1 MGKLI
6 FRVYTIA
13 NLSDIIK
20 QFSYQKSINLMK
32 KNLFR
37 GSLFTVGASLWWGV
51 IGVLYF
57 KFVSFASPLELTIH
71 RTIWTA
77 LLLVITTS
85 YYSKW
90 SEFNKVINKRI
101 NIFILLITGLLIS
114 INWFTWLYAVKT
126 NKLLDGALG
135 YYIFPILSVFF
146 GIIFLKEKY
155 NKNQIIS
162 ILLVVLALIYMLFK
176 LGEFPWIGIIVAVTF
191 SLYGLIRKKVKVS
204 SDIGLLIE
212 TLLISPIAIGFFIF
226 LLKYDANIFSINE
239 PLLSFYLFW
248 AGLMTLIPL
257 FWYTKGFSL
266 IGIGPASM
274 IFFLTPTAQFF
285 LGLYYFNEPLI
296 LDKLIS
302 FIFIWIAVIIYLN
315 ELRKE

>member
-1 MGKLI
+1 
-6 FRVYTIA
+6 
-13 NLSDIIK
+13 
-20 QFSYQKSINLMK
+20 MK
-32 KNLFR
+32 KNLFK

-57 KFVSFASPLELTIH
+57 KFVSFASALELVIH

-77 LLLVITTS
+77 FLLVIITS
-85 YYSKW
+85 YFSKW
-90 SEFNKVINKRI
+90 NEFSKIINKKI
-101 NIFILLITGLLIS
+101 NIFILFITGLLVS
-114 INWFTWLYAVKT
+114 INWFTWLYAVKMD
-126 NKLLDGALG
+126 KLLDSALG

-146 GIIFLKEKY
+146 GIVFLKEKY
-155 NKNQIIS
+155 NRNKIIS
-162 ILLVVLALIYMLFK
+162 VLLVIAALIYLIIK
-176 LGEFPWIGIIVAVTF
+176 LGEIPWIGITVAVTF

-212 TLLISPIAIGFFIF
+212 TLLISPIAIFLFIF
-226 LLKYDANIFSINE
+226 LVKNNINIFSFNE
-239 PLLSFYLFW
+239 PEMSFYLFW
-248 AGLMTLIPL
+248 AGLMTLVPL
-257 FWYTKGFSL
+257 FWYTKGFEL

-296 LDKLIS
+296 LNKLIS

>member
-1 MGKLI
+1 
-6 FRVYTIA
+6 
-13 NLSDIIK
+13 
-20 QFSYQKSINLMK
+20 MK
-32 KNLFR
+32 KNLFK

-57 KFVSFASPLELTIH
+57 KFVSFASALELVIH

-77 LLLVITTS
+77 LLLVGITS
-85 YYSKW
+85 YFSNW
-90 SEFNKVINKRI
+90 SEFNKIVNKKI
-101 NIFILLITGLLIS
+101 NIFIFFITGLLIS

-126 NKLLDGALG
+126 NNLLDSALG

-146 GIIFLKEKY
+146 GVIFLKEKY
-155 NKNQIIS
+155 NRNKIIS
-162 ILLVVLALIYMLFK
+162 VFLVVVALIYLIIK
-176 LGEFPWIGIIVAVTF
+176 LGVIPWIGITVAVTF
-191 SLYGLIRKKVKVS
+191 SLYGLIRKKIKVS

-212 TLLISPIAIGFFIF
+212 TLLISPIAIGLFIF
-226 LLKYDANIFSINE
+226 LIKNNANIFSISE
-239 PLLSFYLFW
+239 PVLSFYLFW
-248 AGLMTLIPL
+248 AGLMTLVPL
-257 FWYTKGFSL
+257 FWYTKGFEL

-285 LGLYYFNEPLI
+285 LGVYYFNEPLD

-302 FIFIWIAVIIYLN
+302 FIFIWIAVVIYLN

>member
-1 MGKLI
+1 
-6 FRVYTIA
+6 
-13 NLSDIIK
+13 
-20 QFSYQKSINLMK
+20 MK
-32 KNLFR
+32 KNLLK
-37 GSLFTVGASLWWGV
+37 GSLFTVGASLWWGLV
-51 IGVLYF
+51 GVLYF
-57 KFVSFASPLELTIH
+57 KFVSFASALELTIH

-77 LLLVITTS
+77 LLLLITTT
-85 YYSKW
+85 YFSKW
-90 SEFNKVINKRI
+90 KEFNRIITKKINLI
-101 NIFILLITGLLIS
+101 ILFFTGLLIS
-114 INWFTWLYAVKT
+114 INWLTWLYAVQT

-155 NKNQIIS
+155 NRNQVIS
-162 ILLVVLALIYMLFK
+162 VFLVIVALIYLLIK
-176 LGEFPWIGIIVAVTF
+176 LGEVPWIGITVAVTF
-191 SLYGLIRKKVKVS
+191 SLYGLIRKKIKVS
-204 SDIGLLIE
+204 SDIGLLVE
-212 TLLISPIAIGFFIF
+212 TLLISPIAICLFIY
-226 LLKYDANIFSINE
+226 LAKLNINIFSVNE

-257 FWYTKGFSL
+257 FWYTKGFNL

-285 LGLYYFNEPLI
+285 LGLFYFSEPLI

>member
-1 MGKLI
+1 MKQKKL
-6 FRVYTIA
+6 F
-13 NLSDIIK
+13 K
-20 QFSYQKSINLMK
+20 
-32 KNLFR
+32 
-37 GSLFTVGASLWWGV
+37 GSLFTVGASLWWGI

-57 KFVSFASPLELTIH
+57 KFVSFASALELTIH

-77 LLLVITTS
+77 LLLMITTT
-85 YYSKW
+85 YFSKW
-90 SEFNKVINKRI
+90 SEFNRILNKRI
-101 NIFILLITGLLIS
+101 NILIFFITALLIS

-126 NKLLDGALG
+126 NNLLDSALG

-155 NKNQIIS
+155 NKNKVLS
-162 ILLVVLALIYMLFK
+162 VLLVLVALIYLLIK
-176 LGEFPWIGIIVAVTF
+176 LGTVPWIGITVAVTF
-191 SLYGLIRKKVKVS
+191 SLYGLIRKKIRVT

-212 TLLISPIAIGFFIF
+212 TLLISPIAIALFIF
-226 LLKYDANIFSINE
+226 LIKNNVNIFSINE
-239 PLLSFYLFW
+239 PVLSFYLFW

-257 FWYTKGFSL
+257 FWYTKGFEL

-285 LGLYYFNEPLI
+285 LGLYYYNEPLI

-302 FIFIWIAVIIYLN
+302 FVFIWIAVIIYLN

>member
-1 MGKLI
+1 
-6 FRVYTIA
+6 
-13 NLSDIIK
+13 
-20 QFSYQKSINLMK
+20 MK
-32 KNLFR
+32 KNLFK

-57 KFVSFASPLELTIH
+57 KFVSFATALELTIH

-85 YYSKW
+85 YFSKW
-90 SEFNKVINKRI
+90 SEFNEIVNKKI
-101 NIFILLITGLLIS
+101 NIFILLITGLLVS

-126 NKLLDGALG
+126 NNLLDSALG

-146 GIIFLKEKY
+146 GIVFLKEKY
-155 NKNQIIS
+155 NRNKIIS
-162 ILLVVLALIYMLFK
+162 VLLVVVALIYLMLK
-176 LGEFPWIGIIVAVTF
+176 LGEVPWIGITVAITF
-191 SLYGLIRKKVKVS
+191 SLYGLIRKKIKVS

-212 TLLISPIAIGFFIF
+212 TLLISPVAIVLFIC
-226 LLKYDANIFSINE
+226 LIENNANIFSLNE
-239 PLLSFYLFW
+239 PKLSFYLFW

-257 FWYTKGFSL
+257 FWYTKGFQL

-285 LGLYYFNEPLI
+285 LGLYYFDEPLI
-296 LDKLIS
+296 IDKLIS
-302 FIFIWIAVIIYLN
+302 FIFIWIAVAIYLN

>member
-1 MGKLI
+1 
-6 FRVYTIA
+6 
-13 NLSDIIK
+13 
-20 QFSYQKSINLMK
+20 MK
-32 KNLFR
+32 KNLFK

-57 KFVSFASPLELTIH
+57 KFVSFASALELVIH

-77 LLLVITTS
+77 LLLILITS
-85 YYSKW
+85 YFSNW
-90 SEFNKVINKRI
+90 SEFNKIVNKKI
-101 NIFILLITGLLIS
+101 NIFIFFITGLLIS

-126 NKLLDGALG
+126 NNLLDSALG
-135 YYIFPILSVFF
+135 YYIFPILSVFL

-155 NKNQIIS
+155 NRNKIIS
-162 ILLVVLALIYMLFK
+162 VLLVIIALFYLIIK
-176 LGEFPWIGIIVAVTF
+176 LGEVPWIGITVAITF

-212 TLLISPIAIGFFIF
+212 TLLISPIAIVLFIF
-226 LLKYDANIFSINE
+226 LIKNNTNIFSLGE
-239 PLLSFYLFW
+239 PVLSFYLFW

-257 FWYTKGFSL
+257 FWYTKGFGL

-296 LDKLIS
+296 LDELIS
-302 FIFIWIAVIIYLN
+302 FIFIWIAVFIYLN

>member
-1 MGKLI
+1 
-6 FRVYTIA
+6 
-13 NLSDIIK
+13 
-20 QFSYQKSINLMK
+20 MK
-32 KNLFR
+32 KNLFK

-57 KFVSFASPLELTIH
+57 KFVSFASALELTIH

-85 YYSKW
+85 YFSKW
-90 SEFNKVINKRI
+90 REFYKIINKKI
-101 NIFILLITGLLIS
+101 NIFILLITGLLVS

-126 NKLLDGALG
+126 NNLLDSALG
-135 YYIFPILSVFF
+135 YYIFPIVSVFL
-146 GIIFLKEKY
+146 GIIFLKEKFNR
-155 NKNQIIS
+155 NKILS
-162 ILLVVLALIYMLFK
+162 ILLVVGALIYLLYK
-176 LGEFPWIGIIVAVTF
+176 LGEIPWIGIIVAITF
-191 SLYGLIRKKVKVS
+191 SLYGLIRKKIKIS

-212 TLLISPIAIGFFIF
+212 TLLISPIAIVLFIF
-226 LLKYDANIFSINE
+226 LIKNSINIFSLNE
-239 PLLSFYLFW
+239 PVLSFYLFW

-257 FWYTKGFSL
+257 FWYTKGFEL

-285 LGLYYFNEPLI
+285 LGLYYFNEPLNF
-296 LDKLIS
+296 DKLIS
-302 FIFIWIAVIIYLN
+302 FIFIWIAVIVYLN

>member
-1 MGKLI
+1 MKNTDFNKG
-6 FRVYTIA
+6 
-13 NLSDIIK
+13 II
-20 QFSYQKSINLMK
+20 LTA
-32 KNLFR
+32 L
-37 GSLFTVGASLWWGV
+37 GSFWWGV
-51 IGVLYF
+51 IGVFYF
-57 KFVSFASPLELTIH
+57 EYISFVGHIEVVLH
-71 RTIWTA
+71 RCIWTA
-77 LLLVITTS
+77 FILVITTT
-85 YYSKW
+85 YFSKW
-90 SEFNKVINKRI
+90 KEFNKIIKKRI
-101 NIFILLITGLLIS
+101 NLIILFFTGLLIS
-114 INWFTWLYAVKT
+114 INWLTWLYAVQT
-126 NKLLDGALG
+126 NNLLDGALG

-155 NKNQIIS
+155 NRNQIVS
-162 ILLVVLALIYMLFK
+162 IFLVSVALIYLLIK
-176 LGEFPWIGIIVAVTF
+176 LGEVPWIGITVAVTF

-212 TLLISPIAIGFFIF
+212 TLLISPIAICLFIY
-226 LLKYDANIFSINE
+226 LIKLNTNIFSVNE
-239 PLLSFYLFW
+239 PVLSFYLFW

-257 FWYTKGFSL
+257 FWYTKGFGL

-285 LGLYYFNEPLI
+285 LGLFYFNEPLI

>member
-1 MGKLI
+1 
-6 FRVYTIA
+6 
-13 NLSDIIK
+13 
-20 QFSYQKSINLMK
+20 MK
-32 KNLFR
+32 KNLLK

-57 KFVSFASPLELTIH
+57 KFASFASALELTIH

-77 LLLVITTS
+77 LLLIITTS

-90 SEFNKVINKRI
+90 SEFDKILKKKI
-101 NIFILLITGLLIS
+101 NIFILFITGLLIS
-114 INWFTWLYAVKT
+114 INWYTWLYAVKM
-126 NKLLDGALG
+126 NKLLDSALG

-155 NKNQIIS
+155 NRNKIIS
-162 ILLVVLALIYMLFK
+162 VFLVVAALIYLIIK
-176 LGEFPWIGIIVAVTF
+176 LGQIPWIGITVAVTF
-191 SLYGLIRKKVKVS
+191 SLYGLIRKKIKVS
-204 SDIGLLIE
+204 SDIGLLVE
-212 TLLISPIAIGFFIF
+212 TLMISPLAIILFIF
-226 LLKYDANIFSINE
+226 LIKNNVNIFSLNE
-239 PLLSFYLFW
+239 PVLSFYLFW

-257 FWYTKGFSL
+257 FWYTKGFEL

-285 LGLYYFNEPLI
+285 LGIYYFNEPLI
-296 LDKLIS
+296 IDKLIS
-302 FIFIWIAVIIYLN
+302 FIFIWAAVIIYLN